1 MEWKKSIILR
11 KEKQNKQTK
20 SMSPGTAYAGEVD
33 GVTYTAASRTLRILL
48 AGGSLSVLGK

>member
-11 KEKQNKQTK
+11 KEKQNKQTQ

>member
-20 SMSPGTAYAGEVD
+20 KKSPGVASTGEVD
-33 GVTYTAASRTLRILL
+33 GVTCTAASRTLRGLL